1 MYLLFPKGMRVGV
14 FINPRDTVRPTVC
27 ICNLMTQNKNQNILY
42 TQTLIIYMVML
53 CLNFFPTDEFKW
65 IDSKEFDLNK
75 YTSNSLKG
83 CEVDVE
89 YTK

>member
-1 MYLLFPKGMRVGV
+1 MSK
-14 FINPRDTVRPTVC
+14 
-27 ICNLMTQNKNQNILY
+27 
-42 TQTLIIYMVML
+42 
-53 CLNFFPTDEFKW
+53 FFPTDEFKW

-75 YTSNSLKG
+75 YTSHSLKG